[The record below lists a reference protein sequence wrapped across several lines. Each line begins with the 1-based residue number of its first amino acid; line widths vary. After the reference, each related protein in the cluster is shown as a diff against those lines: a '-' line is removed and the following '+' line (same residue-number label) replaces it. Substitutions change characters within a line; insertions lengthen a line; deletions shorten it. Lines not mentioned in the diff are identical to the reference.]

1 MLKENIEYYKEQ
13 LINSSEDSLYKYYY
27 KNDIN
32 CLNKIKKIINFN
44 KKGFN
49 SYKKYLNDYSV
60 IVELMINY
68 NNMDCI
74 NINKQDEIYL
84 LKQNKDYLEKL
95 FNDVIEDY
103 KDAIYRE
110 NTYNKASEE
119 YKDYT
124 NCLYFFISLK
134 ERMLSLKELNT
145 HFFTKEK
152 TQSFINRY

>member
-1 MLKENIEYYKEQ
+1 MDFGNILTNKKSEYKKS
-13 LINSSEDSLYKYYY
+13 N
-27 KNDIN
+27 NDIISN
-32 CLNKIKKIINFN
+32 EDNFKFSTTKN
-44 KKGFN
+44 EQF
-49 SYKKYLNDYSV
+49 SFDMSV